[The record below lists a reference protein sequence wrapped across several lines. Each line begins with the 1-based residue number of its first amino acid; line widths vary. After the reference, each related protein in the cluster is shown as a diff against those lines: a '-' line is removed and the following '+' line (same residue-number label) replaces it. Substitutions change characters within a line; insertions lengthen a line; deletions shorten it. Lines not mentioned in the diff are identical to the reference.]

1 MEILI
6 KENLKNYGK
15 DKSLWYHPFQNKS
28 FQLFMDTK
36 QGYLVFRDDVEDT
49 RKWLV
54 KHKHGEELYTQEELD
69 EIEAMEEEEKLD
81 DEIV

>member
-6 KENLKNYGK
+6 KNNLKNYGK

-54 KHKHGEELYTQEELD
+54 KHKHGEEL
-69 EIEAMEEEEKLD
+69 
-81 DEIV
+81 